1 MIVLVS
7 IITVFTSVIIA
18 SAIQYF
24 IYKREHAVV
33 KINREYRYQLARLE
47 IENAVLKKKLE
58 ESTWTADECISAA
71 KRLTDEF
78 NSTYSNTRIDFDEDD
93 LSFSIKDTS
102 DSTSEMP
109 CE

>member
-33 KINREYRYQLARLE
+33 KINREYRDQLARL
-47 IENAVLKKKLE
+47 
-58 ESTWTADECISAA
+58 
-71 KRLTDEF
+71 
-78 NSTYSNTRIDFDEDD
+78 
-93 LSFSIKDTS
+93 
-102 DSTSEMP
+102 
-109 CE
+109 